1 VVLGLAI
8 TAAAGAAAQEPP
20 LTKVRV
26 GYDGFS
32 MTSGPLNY
40 ATKKGLFKQFG
51 LDVTPVWVE
60 GGSTLTHAVVGG
72 SIDIAQNGY
81 TPAAAAA
88 VQGADIV
95 FIGGI
100 ANKLPFQ
107 LVVKSSITSGQQLK
121 GQAIAIS
128 RYGSST
134 DQAAEFALKQ
144 LGLARNDVRIMQLGG
159 PATRIAA
166 ALSGQ
171 IAGTVEQYPDTA
183 EISRHSFHVLV
194 DLTDLAG
201 DYPNTSYLTSR
212 AYLKK
217 NPDTVKRFLMAIATA
232 IHEYKKNPAEAV
244 KLTQAFL
251 SIKDPAD
258 ATAAYEAYLEVYPD
272 IPRPLAHRDQAR
284 PQADRGDRAEG
295 QGVQGGAADRYRP
308 ARRARTR
315 RFLQEAARIRHMT
328 ATRPT
333 KLEVRNVS
341 LARHN
346 ERTGH
351 PLGWHFTVIRHR
363 PSKLYKCPS
372 VADIF

>member
-1 VVLGLAI
+1 MRKRLAILVLGLSVAG
-8 TAAAGAAAQEPP
+8 AAGAATQEAP

-26 GYDGFS
+26 AFDGFS
-32 MTSGPLNY
+32 MTSAPLYY
-40 ATKKGLFKQFG
+40 ATQKGIFRRFG

-81 TPAAAAA
+81 TPAVAAA

-107 LVVKSSITSGQQLK
+107 LVVKASITNGQQLK

-134 DQAAEFALKQ
+134 DQAAEFALSH
-144 LGLARNDVRIMQLGG
+144 LGLARSDVKILQLGG
-159 PATRIAA
+159 PATRVAA

-171 IAGTVEQYPDTA
+171 IAGTMEQYPDTA
-183 EISRHSFHVLV
+183 EISAHGFHVLV

-217 NPDTVKRFLMAIATA
+217 NPDAVKRFLMAIATA
-232 IHEYKKNPAEAV
+232 IHEFKKNPAEAV

-251 SIKDPAD
+251 SIKDTAN
-258 ATAAYEAYLEVYPD
+258 ATAAYEAYLKVYPD
-272 IPRPLAHRDQAR
+272 IPRP
-284 PQADRGDRAEG
+284 
-295 QGVQGGAADRYRP
+295 
-308 ARRARTR
+308 
-315 RFLQEAARIRHMT
+315 
-328 ATRPT
+328 
-333 KLEVRNVS
+333 S
-341 LARHN
+341 LAGIALVLKEIAATEPKAKGFTAEQLVESGPIDTL
-346 ERTGH
+346 EREG
-351 PLGWHFTVIRHR
+351 FFK
-363 PSKLYKCPS
+363 KLFAS
-372 VADIF
+372 GS

>member
-1 VVLGLAI
+1 MTKRLATVVLGLAI
-8 TAAAGAAAQEPP
+8 TAAAGAAAQEPA

-107 LVVKSSITSGQQLK
+107 LVVKSSITGGQQLK

-144 LGLARNDVRIMQLGG
+144 LGLARSDVRIIQLGG

-183 EISRHSFHVLV
+183 EISRHGFHVLV
-194 DLTDLAG
+194 DLTDLVG

-217 NPDTVKRFLMAIATA
+217 SPDTVKRFLMAIATA
-232 IHEYKKNPAEAV
+232 IRDYKKNPVEAV

-258 ATAAYEAYLEVYPD
+258 ATAAYEAYLGVYPH
-272 IPRPLAHRDQAR
+272 IPRP
-284 PQADRGDRAEG
+284 
-295 QGVQGGAADRYRP
+295 
-308 ARRARTR
+308 
-315 RFLQEAARIRHMT
+315 
-328 ATRPT
+328 
-333 KLEVRNVS
+333 S
-341 LARHN
+341 LAGIRLVLEQIAATEPKAKAFKAEQLIDTGPLDAL
-346 ERTGH
+346 EREG
-351 PLGWHFTVIRHR
+351 FFK
-363 PSKLYKCPS
+363 KLLASGP
-372 VADIF
+372 

>member
-1 VVLGLAI
+1 MTKRLAIMVLGLAI
-8 TAAAGAAAQEPP
+8 TAAVGAAAQEPP
-20 LTKVRV
+20 LTKVRI

-40 ATKKGLFKQFG
+40 GTKKGLFKQFG

-107 LVVKSSITSGQQLK
+107 LVVKSSIISGQQLK

-183 EISRHSFHVLV
+183 EISRHGFHVLV

-232 IHEYKKNPAEAV
+232 IHDYKKNPAEAV

-251 SIKDPAD
+251 DIKDPAD

-272 IPRPLAHRDQAR
+272 IPRP
-284 PQADRGDRAEG
+284 
-295 QGVQGGAADRYRP
+295 
-308 ARRARTR
+308 
-315 RFLQEAARIRHMT
+315 
-328 ATRPT
+328 
-333 KLEVRNVS
+333 S
-341 LARHN
+341 LAGISLVLEQIAATEPKAKAFKAEQLIDTGPLEAL
-346 ERTGH
+346 EREG
-351 PLGWHFTVIRHR
+351 FFK
-363 PSKLYKCPS
+363 KLLASGP
-372 VADIF
+372 

>member
-1 VVLGLAI
+1 MTKRLAIMVLGLAI
-8 TAAAGAAAQEPP
+8 TAAAGAAAQEPRP
-20 LTKVRV
+20 TKVRV

-107 LVVKSSITSGQQLK
+107 LVVKSSITGGQQLK

-183 EISRHSFHVLV
+183 EISRHGFHVLV
-194 DLTDLAG
+194 DLTDLVG

-217 NPDTVKRFLMAIATA
+217 SPDTVKRFLMAIATA

-272 IPRPLAHRDQAR
+272 IPRP
-284 PQADRGDRAEG
+284 
-295 QGVQGGAADRYRP
+295 
-308 ARRARTR
+308 
-315 RFLQEAARIRHMT
+315 
-328 ATRPT
+328 
-333 KLEVRNVS
+333 S
-341 LARHN
+341 LAGIRLVLEQIAATEPKAKAFKAEQLIDTGPLDAL
-346 ERTGH
+346 EREG
-351 PLGWHFTVIRHR
+351 FFK
-363 PSKLYKCPS
+363 KLLASSP
-372 VADIF
+372 

>member
-1 VVLGLAI
+1 VTDDETPRDSGARPRI

-72 SIDIAQNGY
+72 SIDIARNGY

-95 FIGGI
+95 FIGSI

-107 LVVKSSITSGQQLK
+107 LVVKSSIASGQQLK

-144 LGLARNDVRIMQLGG
+144 LGLARNDVRQR
-159 PATRIAA
+159 P
-166 ALSGQ
+166 
-171 IAGTVEQYPDTA
+171 
-183 EISRHSFHVLV
+183 EIRAPQSDLWVRWSSSSR
-194 DLTDLAG
+194 DG
-201 DYPNTSYLTSR
+201 IR
-212 AYLKK
+212 
-217 NPDTVKRFLMAIATA
+217 
-232 IHEYKKNPAEAV
+232 
-244 KLTQAFL
+244 
-251 SIKDPAD
+251 
-258 ATAAYEAYLEVYPD
+258 
-272 IPRPLAHRDQAR
+272 RP
-284 PQADRGDRAEG
+284 
-295 QGVQGGAADRYRP
+295 
-308 ARRARTR
+308 
-315 RFLQEAARIRHMT
+315 
-328 ATRPT
+328 
-333 KLEVRNVS
+333 
-341 LARHN
+341 
-346 ERTGH
+346 
-351 PLGWHFTVIRHR
+351 
-363 PSKLYKCPS
+363 
-372 VADIF
+372 

>member
-1 VVLGLAI
+1 MTKHLATVVLGLAI

-107 LVVKSSITSGQQLK
+107 LVVKSSITGGQQLK

-183 EISRHSFHVLV
+183 EISRHGFHVLV

-217 NPDTVKRFLMAIATA
+217 NPDTVKRFMMAIATA

-272 IPRPLAHRDQAR
+272 IPRPSLTGIRLVLEQIAATEPKAKAFKAEQLIDTGPLDALEREGFFKKLLAS
-284 PQADRGDRAEG
+284 G
-295 QGVQGGAADRYRP
+295 
-308 ARRARTR
+308 T
-315 RFLQEAARIRHMT
+315 
-328 ATRPT
+328 
-333 KLEVRNVS
+333 
-341 LARHN
+341 
-346 ERTGH
+346 
-351 PLGWHFTVIRHR
+351 
-363 PSKLYKCPS
+363 
-372 VADIF
+372 